1 MTAHIEE
8 RLLKIVDKYPE
19 REASVLPALYIAQE
33 EYGWLS
39 HEALRRVSEILNLPD
54 AFVRG
59 VATFY
64 YMYRNRPM
72 GRHLIQICTNV
83 SCMLFGGER
92 IVDLLKDRYNLKPG
106 GTTEDGR
113 FSLII
118 MECIGAC
125 DMAPAMLVGKDL
137 YGRLNENNI
146 FEFLERYK

>member
-8 RLLKIVDKYPE
+8 RLLKIVTKYPQ
-19 REASVLPALYIAQE
+19 REAAVLPALYIAQKD
-33 EYGWLS
+33 YGWLS
-39 HEALRRVSEILNLPD
+39 QEALRKVSESLNLPD

-64 YMYRNRPM
+64 YMYRNKPL

-92 IVDLLKDRYNLKPG
+92 IVDILKERYHLEPG

-137 YGRLNENNI
+137 HGRLNENNI
-146 FEFLERYK
+146 FEILDRYK

>member
-1 MTAHIEE
+1 MTALIEE
-8 RLLKIVDKYPE
+8 RLREVADRYPR
-19 REASVLPALYIAQE
+19 REAAVLPSLYIAQE
-33 EYGWLS
+33 VYGWLS
-39 HEALRRVSEILNLPD
+39 HEAIKMVSDSLNLPD

-64 YMYRNRPM
+64 YMYRNKPM
-72 GRHLIQICTNV
+72 GRHLIQLCTNV

-92 IVDLLKDRYNLKPG
+92 IVEILKERYNLEPG
-106 GTTEDGR
+106 GTSPDGR

-137 YGRLNENNI
+137 HGGLNEKNI
-146 FEFLERYK
+146 FEILDRYE

>member
-1 MTAHIEE
+1 MTAYIEE
-8 RLLKIVDKYPE
+8 RLLKIADKYPE
-19 REASVLPALYIAQE
+19 REAAVLPALYIAQK

-39 HEALRRVSEILNLPD
+39 QEALKKVSESLNLPD

-64 YMYRNRPM
+64 YMYKNRPM
-72 GRHLIQICTNV
+72 GRHLIQFCTNV

-92 IVDLLKDRYNLKPG
+92 LVDLLKERYNLEPG

>member
-1 MTAHIEE
+1 MNTSSQES
-8 RLLKIVDKYPE
+8 LLKIAEKYPDSG
-19 REASVLPALYIAQE
+19 AALLPALYITQK

-39 HEALRRVSEILNLPD
+39 PEALKKVSEVLNLPE
-54 AFVRG
+54 AYVRG

-64 YMYRNRPM
+64 YMYKNKPM
-72 GRHLIQICTNV
+72 GRHLIQLCTNI

-92 IVDLLKDRYNLKPG
+92 LVNLLKKRYNLYPG

-125 DMAPAMLVGKDL
+125 DLAPAMLVGEDL
-137 YGRLNENNI
+137 HGGLNEKNI
-146 FEFLERYK
+146 FEILEKYK

>member
-8 RLLKIVDKYPE
+8 RLLKITDKYPE
-19 REASVLPALYIAQE
+19 REAAVLPALYIAQK

-39 HEALRRVSEILNLPD
+39 QEALKKVSESLNLPD

-64 YMYRNRPM
+64 YMYRNKPM

-92 IVDLLKDRYNLKPG
+92 IVDLLKERYHLEPG

-113 FSLII
+113 FSLLI

-137 YGRLNENNI
+137 HGRLNENNI
-146 FEFLERYK
+146 FEILDRYK

>member
-1 MTAHIEE
+1 MTALIEE
-8 RLLKIVDKYPE
+8 RLREIADRYPQ
-19 REASVLPALYIAQE
+19 REAAVLPALYVAQE

-39 HEALRRVSEILNLPD
+39 QEALKMVSDSLNLPD

-64 YMYRNRPM
+64 YMYRNKPM
-72 GRHLIQICTNV
+72 GRHLIQVCTNV

-92 IVDLLKDRYNLKPG
+92 IVEILKGRYNLEPG
-106 GTTEDGR
+106 GTSPDGR

-137 YGRLNENNI
+137 YGGLDENNI
-146 FEFLERYK
+146 FEILESYK

>member
-8 RLLKIVDKYPE
+8 RLLKIVTKYPQ
-19 REASVLPALYIAQE
+19 REAAVLPALYVAQKD
-33 EYGWLS
+33 YGWLS
-39 HEALRRVSEILNLPD
+39 QEALRKVSESLNLPD

-64 YMYRNRPM
+64 YMYRNKPL

-92 IVDLLKDRYNLKPG
+92 IVDILKERYHLEPG

-137 YGRLNENNI
+137 HGRLNENNI
-146 FEFLERYK
+146 FEILDRYK

>member
-8 RLLKIVDKYPE
+8 RLLKIVTKYPQ
-19 REASVLPALYIAQE
+19 REAAVLPALYVAQKD
-33 EYGWLS
+33 YGWLS
-39 HEALRRVSEILNLPD
+39 QEALRKVSESLNLPD

-64 YMYRNRPM
+64 YMYRNKPL

-92 IVDLLKDRYNLKPG
+92 IVDILKERYHIEPG

-137 YGRLNENNI
+137 HGRLNENNI
-146 FEFLERYK
+146 FEILDRYK

>member
-8 RLLKIVDKYPE
+8 RLLKIADKYPE
-19 REASVLPALYIAQE
+19 REAAVLPALYVAQE

-39 HEALRRVSEILNLPD
+39 HEALKRVSEILNLPD

-64 YMYRNRPM
+64 YMYRNKPM

-92 IVDLLKDRYNLKPG
+92 IVDLLKERYNLEAG

-125 DMAPAMLVGKDL
+125 DMAPAMIVGKDL
-137 YGRLNENNI
+137 YGGLNKNNI

>member
-8 RLLKIVDKYPE
+8 RLLKIADKYPE
-19 REASVLPALYIAQE
+19 KEAAVLPALYVAQE

-39 HEALRRVSEILNLPD
+39 HEALKRVSEILNLPD

-64 YMYRNRPM
+64 YMYRNKPM

-92 IVDLLKDRYNLKPG
+92 IVDLLKERYNLEPG

-125 DMAPAMLVGKDL
+125 DKAPAMLVDKDL
-137 YGRLNENNI
+137 HGGLNENNI
-146 FEFLERYK
+146 FDLLEGYK

>member
-1 MTAHIEE
+1 MTPHIEE
-8 RLLKIVDKYPE
+8 RLLKIANKYPE
-19 REASVLPALYIAQE
+19 REAAVLPALYIAQE

-39 HEALRRVSEILNLPD
+39 HEVLKKVSEILNLPD

-64 YMYRNRPM
+64 YMYKNKPM

-92 IVDLLKDRYNLKPG
+92 IVDLLKERYNLEAG

-137 YGRLNENNI
+137 YGRL
-146 FEFLERYK
+146 

>member
-1 MTAHIEE
+1 MSTHIEE
-8 RLLKIVDKYPE
+8 RLRGIIDRYPE
-19 REASVLPALYIAQE
+19 REAALLPALYIAQE

-39 HEALRRVSEILNLPD
+39 LEALKAVSDSLNLPD

-64 YMYRNRPM
+64 YMYKNKPL

-92 IVDLLKDRYNLKPG
+92 IVDILRERYDLVPG
-106 GTTEDGR
+106 GITKDGR

-125 DMAPAMLVGKDL
+125 DMAPAMLVDKDL
-137 YGRLNENNI
+137 HGRLDENNI
-146 FEFLERYK
+146 FEILDKYK

>member
-1 MTAHIEE
+1 VTPLIEE
-8 RLLKIVDKYPE
+8 RLRQIAERYPDKG
-19 REASVLPALYIAQE
+19 AAVLPALYIAQE
-33 EYGWLS
+33 VYGWLS
-39 HEALRRVSEILNLPD
+39 LEAIKKVSETLNLPD

-64 YMYRNRPM
+64 HMYRNKPL

-83 SCMLFGGER
+83 SCMIFGGER
-92 IVDLLKDRYNLKPG
+92 LVDLLRERYGLTPG

-125 DMAPAMLVGKDL
+125 DMSPAMLVDRDL
-137 YGRLNENNI
+137 HGRLNEDNI
-146 FEFLERYK
+146 FEILKRYE

>member
-1 MTAHIEE
+1 MTILLEE
-8 RLLKIVDKYPE
+8 RLRKVIDIYPE
-19 REASVLPALYIAQE
+19 RQAAVMPALYVAQE

-39 HEALRRVSEILNLPD
+39 YEAMKKVADTLNLPD

-64 YMYRNRPM
+64 YMYRDRPS
-72 GRHLIQICTNV
+72 GRHLIQVCTNV
-83 SCMLFGGER
+83 ACMLFGGER
-92 IVDLLKDRYNLKPG
+92 IVDILKDRYNLVPG
-106 GTTEDGR
+106 GTTGDGR

-137 YGRLNENNI
+137 HGRLDENNI
-146 FEFLERYK
+146 IEILERYK

>member
-1 MTAHIEE
+1 MTSQFEE
-8 RLLKIVDKYPE
+8 RLREIVERYPE
-19 REASVLPALYIAQE
+19 REAAVLPALYIVQD

-39 HEALRRVSEILNLPD
+39 HDALKRVSESLNLPD

-64 YMYRNRPM
+64 YMYKNRPM
-72 GRHLIQICTNV
+72 GRHLIQLCTNV

-92 IVDLLKDRYNLKPG
+92 IVDLLKERYGLEPG
-106 GTTEDGR
+106 GTTKDGR
-113 FSLII
+113 FSLLI

-137 YGRLNENNI
+137 HGRLNENNI
-146 FEFLERYK
+146 FEILEGYR

>member
-1 MTAHIEE
+1 MTAKIEE
-8 RLLKIVDKYPE
+8 RLLKIIDRYPE
-19 REASVLPALYIAQE
+19 REAAVLPALYIAQE

-39 HEALRRVSEILNLPD
+39 HEAMRKVSNALNLPD

-64 YMYRNRPM
+64 YMYRKKPM

-92 IVDLLKDRYNLKPG
+92 LVDLLRERYNLEPG

-137 YGRLNENNI
+137 HGRLDESNI
-146 FEFLERYK
+146 FDLLERYK

>member
-8 RLLKIVDKYPE
+8 RLLKIADKYPE
-19 REASVLPALYIAQE
+19 REAAVLPALYVAQG

-39 HEALRRVSEILNLPD
+39 HEALKRVSEILNLPE

-64 YMYRNRPM
+64 YMYKNKPM

-92 IVDLLKDRYNLKPG
+92 IADLLRERFNLEPG
-106 GTTEDGR
+106 GITEDGR

-125 DMAPAMLVGKDL
+125 DMAPAMLIGKDL
-137 YGRLNENNI
+137 HGGLNENNI
-146 FEFLERYK
+146 FEILEGYK

>member
-1 MTAHIEE
+1 MTPHIEE
-8 RLLKIVDKYPE
+8 RLLKIANKYPE
-19 REASVLPALYIAQE
+19 REAAVLPALYIAQE

-39 HEALRRVSEILNLPD
+39 HEVLKRVSEILNLPD

-59 VATFY
+59 VASFY
-64 YMYRNRPM
+64 YMYKNKPM

-92 IVDLLKDRYNLKPG
+92 IVDLLKERYNLEAG

>member
-1 MTAHIEE
+1 MTSHIEE
-8 RLLKIVDKYPE
+8 RLREIIKIYPN
-19 REASVLPALYIAQE
+19 REAAVLPALYIAQE
-33 EYGWLS
+33 EFGWLS
-39 HEALRRVSEILNLPD
+39 QEALKTVSDSLNLSD

-64 YMYRNRPM
+64 YMYKNKPM
-72 GRHLIQICTNV
+72 GKHLIQICTNV

-92 IVDLLKDRYNLKPG
+92 IVDLLREKYNLEPG

-125 DMAPAMLVGKDL
+125 DMAPAMLVNSDL
-137 YGRLNENNI
+137 HGGLKENKV
-146 FEFLERYK
+146 FEILDRYK